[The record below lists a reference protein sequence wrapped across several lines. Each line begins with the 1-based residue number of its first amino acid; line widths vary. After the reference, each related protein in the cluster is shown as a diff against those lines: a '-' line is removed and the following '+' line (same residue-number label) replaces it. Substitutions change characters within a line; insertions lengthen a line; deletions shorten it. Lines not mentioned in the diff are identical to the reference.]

1 MNITINKIPDAEL
14 EVMQA
19 VWGCTPPVS
28 RADIEQILEDKHR
41 LAPTTIL
48 TLLSR
53 LVERGALVIAKHGR
67 SNLYTPVFSRQDYL
81 ASQSN
86 RFLNKLCGGDIHILA
101 SALCNSGLSREEV
114 AELRRL
120 LDESKL

>member
-1 MNITINKIPDAEL
+1 
-14 EVMQA
+14 MQ
-19 VWGCTPPVS
+19 VIWDCTPPVS
-28 RADIEQILEDKHR
+28 RADIEQGLQNKRR

-53 LVERGALVIAKHGR
+53 LVDRGALVIAKQGR
-67 SNLYTPVFSRQDYL
+67 SNVYTPVFSRGDYL

-86 RFLNKLCGGDIHILA
+86 RFLHKLCGGDLHILA
-101 SALCNSGLSREEV
+101 SALCSSGLSRDEV

-120 LDESKL
+120 LDEDKL